1 MSKISAL
8 IALVI
13 LFSLPSTV
21 CARRLERVV
30 LDPGHGGFELGLK
43 AGDRREKD
51 ISLSLAKR
59 LRSALG
65 AEGREVHLTREVDRY
80 MSISARR
87 SAVDSADP
95 DVLLSLHLSDSE
107 NAVIYVAWY
116 KEMEPEL
123 SLQEYYQLDSR
134 QRRYI
139 YESRKLAN
147 ALGEVLGGELG
158 VNVFYGELPLPLL
171 SATGAPAVLVEVP
184 SKGVVYNEDFIK
196 RLANVLGAG
205 IQVYEQR

>member
-21 CARRLERVV
+21 CARRLESVV

-147 ALGEVLGGELG
+147 ALGEVLGGEFG